1 MIERII
7 VPFFSQTLNQ
17 NLKTADKAHLN
28 EPFICVC
35 APWRTKCQETFGKM
49 SNFKSFTWTEWDFS
63 DLWLILNSPG
73 THLVSQNFAI
83 HIGFSTILYIFLR
96 KFVFFCVCVQY
107 TAESPWF
114 VVSLLVWCFQIHVS
128 CVALETDLLMSSCE
142 TFLLS
147 TRLLGMTCDIWET
160 FTFVGC
166 DVCWILLHS
175 KDF

>member
-83 HIGFSTILYIFLR
+83 HIGLPQSCIFFWESLSF
-96 KFVFFCVCVQY
+96 FVCVCSIQQRVHGL
-107 TAESPWF
+107 WF
-114 VVSLLVWCFQIHVS
+114 LSWFGVFKFMWVVLHWRQ
-128 CVALETDLLMSSCE
+128 
-142 TFLLS
+142 TF
-147 TRLLGMTCDIWET
+147 
-160 FTFVGC
+160 
-166 DVCWILLHS
+166 
-175 KDF
+175 